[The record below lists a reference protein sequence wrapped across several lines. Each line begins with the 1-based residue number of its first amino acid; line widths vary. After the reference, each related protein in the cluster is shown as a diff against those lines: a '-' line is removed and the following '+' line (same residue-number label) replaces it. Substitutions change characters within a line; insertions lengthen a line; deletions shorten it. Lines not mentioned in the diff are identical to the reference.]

1 MSASQNRRR
10 TELVGLRLLP
20 AEKQALQQEAARRG
34 LTVVELLLD
43 GVKPIIA
50 QVS

>member
-10 TELVGLRLLP
+10 TERVGLRLLP
-20 AEKQALQQEAARRG
+20 AEKEALQQEAACRG
-34 LTVVELLLD
+34 ITVVELFLD
-43 GVKPIIA
+43 TVKSIIA